1 MIVAESHRVRH
12 LIGRLDR
19 GADLI
24 PALVDLCSARGV
36 RCAEVRAM
44 GTVEEVDL
52 REFDQRTRAY
62 RPARR
67 FTTPFNLIH
76 FSGNLAEKDGHGHLE
91 AQVAISR
98 ERDNGI
104 ELIGGSL
111 LRARVYAVDFV
122 ITAFDDVMLRRST
135 DQGTGLPLFSQV
147 FEEDRARPA
156 VAREAA
162 INEVPTVA
170 VQEGSEGEKPIAFEA
185 PARGRIAG
193 PAVEVLPPEPTWA
206 EVAAV
211 SSVTAAA
218 ELPVEEPLR
227 AGDVVEHSKFGR
239 CEVERVEGDAEFAQ
253 VRLRNGRLVRL
264 SLDVLTIERDGMEGS
279 RRRFRAATPR

>member
-1 MIVAESHRVRH
+1 MIVAESRRVRH

-24 PALVDLCSARGV
+24 PALVDLCTARGV
-36 RCAEVRAM
+36 RCAEVRAF

-76 FSGNLAEKDGHGHLE
+76 FLGNLAEKDGHAHLE

-104 ELIGGSL
+104 ELLGGSL

-122 ITAFDDVMLRRST
+122 IDAFDDVLLRRSNDT
-135 DQGTGLPLFSQV
+135 GTGLSLYSHV
-147 FEEDRARPA
+147 FEEDRAAPA
-156 VAREAA
+156 AGAPPPGEVVVEAEPEEEKRLSFEAA
-162 INEVPTVA
+162 PRGHFAAPTV
-170 VQEGSEGEKPIAFEA
+170 EA
-185 PARGRIAG
+185 P
-193 PAVEVLPPEPTWA
+193 PPEPTWA

-211 SSVTAAA
+211 SDAAA
-218 ELPVEEPLR
+218 AHRETGTSPVEEPLR
-227 AGDVVEHSKFGR
+227 PGDVIEHSKFGR

-253 VRLRNGRLVRL
+253 VRLRNNRLVRL
-264 SLDVLTIERDGMEGS
+264 SLDVLTIERDGMDGDK
-279 RRRFRAATPR
+279 RRFRAATPR